1 MSRVNLNF
9 TEKQT
14 AIDRWN
20 VCKSC
25 EHFQS
30 KFYSCYQCG
39 CFMPTKVRKPLATC
53 PENKWDHIP
62 VTHIGDGLEFHY
74 PLSDIDE
81 NLREMGDI

>member
-1 MSRVNLNF
+1 
-9 TEKQT
+9 
-14 AIDRWN
+14 
-20 VCKSC
+20 
-25 EHFQS
+25 
-30 KFYSCYQCG
+30 
-39 CFMPTKVRKPLATC
+39 MPTKVRKPLATC